1 MNIRSAVKS
10 AGWSVLVSAAVACTL
25 FADSVAAA
33 SHDFIVALRVST
45 KGLDL
50 SQLAG
55 AQKFYQRLQYAAL
68 EVCKPDVR
76 VALEPVADPK
86 GCMEKALGEAIRSA
100 NQPLLTQ
107 IYLETHTLRE
117 AAARGIEV
125 TGQIAAK

>member
-1 MNIRSAVKS
+1 MYTKSAVKS
-10 AGWSVLVSAAVACTL
+10 VWPVFGTAVVACTL
-25 FADSVAAA
+25 FAGAVPAA
-33 SHDFIVALRVST
+33 SHEFVVAIKVST
-45 KGLDL
+45 KGVDV

-86 GCMEKALGEAIRSA
+86 GCAEKALGDAIRSA

-125 TGQIAAK
+125 SGQVAAK

>member
-1 MNIRSAVKS
+1 MYTKSAVKS
-10 AGWSVLVSAAVACTL
+10 VWSVLGTPVVACTL
-25 FADSVAAA
+25 FAGSVSAAN
-33 SHDFIVALRVST
+33 HEFIVAIKVST
-45 KGLDL
+45 KGVDV

-86 GCMEKALGEAIRSA
+86 ACTEKALGDAIRAA

-125 TGQIAAK
+125 SGQVAAK

>member
-1 MNIRSAVKS
+1 MYTKS
-10 AGWSVLVSAAVACTL
+10 AIKRVWPVLGTAVVACTL
-25 FADSVAAA
+25 FAGGASAAG
-33 SHDFIVALRVST
+33 HEFIVALRVST

-55 AQKFYQRLQYAAL
+55 AQRFYQRLQYAAA

-86 GCMEKALGEAIRSA
+86 GCVEKALADAIRSA

-125 TGQIAAK
+125 SGQVAAK

>member
-1 MNIRSAVKS
+1 MYTRSAAKCV
-10 AGWSVLVSAAVACTL
+10 GWSVLVTAAVACTL

-33 SHDFIVALRVST
+33 GHEFIVAFRVST

-55 AQKFYQRLQYAAL
+55 AQRFYQRLQYAAG

-86 GCMEKALGEAIRSA
+86 GCMEKALADAIRSA

-107 IYLETHTLRE
+107 VYLETHTLQE

-125 TGQIAAK
+125 AGQVAAK